1 MSINTALRAAFLFW
15 PSTGSFVLT
24 LVIVAIAVFL
34 IVRFVNNRSSAAAKE
49 DEAYP
54 QTTSVRTNV
63 QSATTTPPANDD
75 NDKTTNA

>member
-24 LVIVAIAVFL
+24 LVIAAIAVFL

-63 QSATTTPPANDD
+63 QSAKTTPPANDN

>member
-24 LVIVAIAVFL
+24 LVIAVAVFL
-34 IVRFVNNRSSAAAKE
+34 IIRFVNNRSSAAAKE

-63 QSATTTPPANDD
+63 QSAKTTPPANDN